1 MPKKVK
7 IPKKIAGVKIPKK
20 ARKTANKA
28 IKMGASP
35 VVRELAAAAIGAA
48 GAKAMGG
55 ERRDPDEGLHHIR
68 SSAHIQIDAGKVGE
82 AFRAA
87 AIDGLRRFLEGFEEG
102 LREISEEAGQY
113 EEDEEI
119 EEEERPR
126 RKPASGPRPGAGRG

>member
-1 MPKKVK
+1 MTKNLK

-28 IKMGASP
+28 IKMGAGP

-48 GAKAMGG
+48 GTKAAG
-55 ERRDPDEGLHHIR
+55 ERKEPYSGPHHVSGGARIHIEG
-68 SSAHIQIDAGKVGE
+68 GKIGE

-102 LREISEEAGQY
+102 LRNISDPVEPDGGAPK
-113 EEDEEI
+113 
-119 EEEERPR
+119 PR
-126 RKPASGPRPGAGRG
+126 NASGPRPGAARD